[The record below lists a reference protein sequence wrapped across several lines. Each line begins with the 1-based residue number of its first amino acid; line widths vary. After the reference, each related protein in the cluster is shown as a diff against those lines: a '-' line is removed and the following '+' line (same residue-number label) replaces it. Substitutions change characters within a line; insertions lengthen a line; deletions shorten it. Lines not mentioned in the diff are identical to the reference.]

1 MEMGEVGSAIYS
13 LYLTHMIV
21 VSLPLQFYMLLWIMI
36 ICQHNIAVK
45 LILGGKGARVTE

>member
-21 VSLPLQFYMLLWIMI
+21 VSLPLQFHMLPWIMI
-36 ICQHNIAVK
+36 ICQHNI
-45 LILGGKGARVTE
+45 ILGGKGARVTE